1 MRCSIPTLSSAVIW
15 YMITLWLIQVTVV
28 NLQMFKTNKFY
39 YWEADN
45 RNVYSV
51 EISILPFKKLYNSLF
66 KLSQTSTTSALL
78 SCK

>member
-51 EISILPFKKLYNSLF
+51 EICLSRNFIIRFLNYPKLPLLQLY
-66 KLSQTSTTSALL
+66 
-78 SCK
+78 

>member
-1 MRCSIPTLSSAVIW
+1 MWCTIPTLSSAVIW
-15 YMITLWLIQVTVV
+15 YMITLWLSQVTVV

-51 EISILPFKKLYNSLF
+51 EIAIYPSRNFIIRFLNYPKLPLLQLY
-66 KLSQTSTTSALL
+66 
-78 SCK
+78 